1 ATADPAEHRQAVEA
15 FAAASARGDIEGLL
29 AVLDPDI
36 VWHSDGGGVV
46 SAGARPVLGS
56 TKVSRLVLGLVSK
69 WVTAEASV
77 EFTLVNGEPGLVWY
91 SRPGVIGGVMA
102 FAVAD
107 GRITE
112 AYAVVNPEKLT
123 HLNATPEA

>member
-1 ATADPAEHRQAVEA
+1 M
-15 FAAASARGDIEGLL
+15 
-29 AVLDPDI
+29 
-36 VWHSDGGGVV
+36 
-46 SAGARPVLGS
+46 LGS